1 MNRQHTIIF
10 ILLTLL
16 LASCGDDRSSEYYA
30 LTADNRWI
38 NQTMQKYYLW
48 NDDLPE
54 IEEKEYFGSPEDFI
68 KKIVSKKALGG
79 KGDKFTY
86 IEDHRETDQQPTRG
100 NIDEEST
107 YGIDFELLTDPTGET
122 THKLARILYTL
133 PHSPASEAGLK
144 RGDWISEMDGERIT
158 VNNYRQLRSGGPVTL
173 TREKLIETEEET
185 KWQEAG
191 KIQMQASR
199 PMADNPFL
207 LDSVYNIQG
216 TKAAYLMYTGFRRK
230 DGQYAKEMEQIFSR
244 MKQLK
249 PQIMILDLRYN
260 SGGYLSAAS
269 QLAAMTA
276 PADAIG
282 QPLYTLRYNKT
293 SERESQTGII
303 DPKWKDYNIGAKT
316 LYIITTGRTASASE
330 MIINCLRPYYNEK
343 LITVGQQ
350 TYGKPV
356 AMEPYTNEAGTL
368 ILWPV
373 TSIIYNKLG
382 KADYAGGIPADIK
395 AVEPN
400 NLQPLG
406 SSDDPMLRAI
416 IDDINPKHN

>member
-10 ILLTLL
+10 TLLTLL

-68 KKIVSKKALGG
+68 KKLVSKKALGG

-86 IEDHRETDQQPTRG
+86 LEDHRKKETTPPTRG
-100 NIDEEST
+100 NINEEST
-107 YGIDFELLTDPTGET
+107 YGINFELLTDPTGET

-133 PHSPASEAGLK
+133 PNSPAREAGLK
-144 RGDWISEMDGERIT
+144 RGDWISEINGEKIT
-158 VNNYRQLRSGGPVTL
+158 VNNYQRLRTGGPITL
-173 TREKLIETEEET
+173 TKEKLIETEEET

-191 KIQMQASR
+191 KTNMPASR
-199 PMADNPFL
+199 PMSDNPFL
-207 LDSVYNIQG
+207 LDSIYNLQN
-216 TKAAYLMYTGFRRK
+216 TKAAYLMYTGFRTK
-230 DGQYAKEMEQIFSR
+230 DGQYTKEMQQIFSR
-244 MKQLK
+244 MKQHH

-269 QLAAMTA
+269 QLAALTA

-282 QPLYTLRYNKT
+282 KPLYTLQYNKT
-293 SERESQTGII
+293 SERENQTGII
-303 DPKWKDYNIGAKT
+303 DPKWKNDNIGTKT
-316 LYIITTGRTASASE
+316 LYIITTEHTASASE
-330 MIINCLRPYYNEK
+330 MIINCLRPYYNNN

-356 AMEPYTNEAGTL
+356 AMEPFTNEASTL

-373 TSIIYNKLG
+373 TSIIYNSQG

-395 AVEPN
+395 AAEPN
-400 NLQPLG
+400 NLHPLG
-406 SSDDPMLRAI
+406 STDDPMLRAI
-416 IDDINPKHN
+416 INHINHN